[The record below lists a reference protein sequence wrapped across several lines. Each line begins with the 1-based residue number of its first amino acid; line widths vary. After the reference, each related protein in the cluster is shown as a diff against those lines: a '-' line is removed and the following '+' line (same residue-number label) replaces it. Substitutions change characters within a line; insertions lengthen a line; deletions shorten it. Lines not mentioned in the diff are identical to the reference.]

1 MSQKTENENIVF
13 RIITL
18 GNSGVG
24 KTSILRRYAYK
35 MFNEDIMTTIGVNLV
50 FKEITL
56 KNGKTIKLKLID
68 TAGQEKYRALTKSYY
83 KNADGV
89 FFVFAW
95 NDPDSFEN
103 IMNWIKEFNDNQD
116 KSSKI
121 NIPKYFIGNKSDL
134 NPKDKL
140 VTEES
145 VKKFIDECNIEHYEN
160 TSAKDNININKIVQ
174 EISELI
180 YENYEKYCESK
191 QKNITVGKFQNEK
204 GNNCGKC
211 YSSL

>member
-24 KTSILRRYAYK
+24 KTSILRRYAYE

-68 TAGQEKYRALTKSYY
+68 TAGQEKYKALTKSYY

-89 FFVFAW
+89 FFCFCPW
-95 NDPDSFEN
+95 RYKKFSKYKNMDKQFLMRIILN
-103 IMNWIKEFNDNQD
+103 IM
-116 KSSKI
+116 I
-121 NIPKYFIGNKSDL
+121 NI
-134 NPKDKL
+134 
-140 VTEES
+140 
-145 VKKFIDECNIEHYEN
+145 
-160 TSAKDNININKIVQ
+160 
-174 EISELI
+174 
-180 YENYEKYCESK
+180 
-191 QKNITVGKFQNEK
+191 
-204 GNNCGKC
+204 
-211 YSSL
+211 

>member
-68 TAGQEKYRALTKSYY
+68 TAGQEKYKAIAQNLIRC
-83 KNADGV
+83 ADGIILMYDINNKET
-89 FFVFAW
+89 FKIIPEQAD
-95 NDPDSFEN
+95 N
-103 IMNWIKEFNDNQD
+103 IKEYKGNDFP
-116 KSSKI
+116 I
-121 NIPKYFIGNKSDL
+121 LLVGNKS
-134 NPKDKL
+134 NNNKERE
-140 VTEES
+140 VETEEG
-145 VKKFIDECNIEHYEN
+145 KE
-160 TSAKDNININKIVQ
+160 
-174 EISELI
+174 
-180 YENYEKYCESK
+180 ESK
-191 QKNITVGKFQNEK
+191 NMVFCFYKQILQMNLI
-204 GNNCGKC
+204 
-211 YSSL
+211 

>member
-68 TAGQEKYRALTKSYY
+68 TAGQEKYKALAKSYF
-83 KNADGV
+83 KNVDAV
-89 FFVFAW
+89 LFVFDL
-95 NDPDSFEN
+95 NDQNSFDY
-103 IMNWIKEFNDNQD
+103 IKNWIDLFNDNHNG
-116 KSSKI
+116 KEG
-121 NIPKYFIGNKSDL
+121 IPKYLIGNKADQKREVQ
-134 NPKDKL
+134 KDVINEFLCKNKYKYF
-140 VTEES
+140 E
-145 VKKFIDECNIEHYEN
+145 
-160 TSAKDNININKIVQ
+160 TSAKENNGINELFQELSEDLYTILLETGGKNRTHKTQTLNKFKRNKRKNDCI
-174 EISELI
+174 
-180 YENYEKYCESK
+180 CSK
-191 QKNITVGKFQNEK
+191 
-204 GNNCGKC
+204 
-211 YSSL
+211 S